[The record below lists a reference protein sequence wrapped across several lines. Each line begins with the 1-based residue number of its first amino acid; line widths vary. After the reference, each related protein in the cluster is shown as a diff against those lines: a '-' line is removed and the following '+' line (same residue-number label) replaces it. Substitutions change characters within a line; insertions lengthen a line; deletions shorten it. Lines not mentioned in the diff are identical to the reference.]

1 MYSEPLPLVGS
12 QCSGVAA
19 VVHVLEVAVL
29 AGGEV
34 VRAEASVMGVAVQ
47 VAARGTYTQ
56 PY

>member
-1 MYSEPLPLVGS
+1 MGS
-12 QCSGVAA
+12 QCSGVA